1 MLRGWGWLQDS
12 RPASENSDFCGV
24 WDLLQS
30 TQLLSGREAT
40 AARAPESKKTVG
52 AAVFFYSALLPLWQ
66 PWSPLPLLQ
75 AACDN

>member
-12 RPASENSDFCGV
+12 HSANKISDFCGA

-40 AARAPESKKTVG
+40 AARTPESKKTVG
-52 AAVFFYSALLPLWQ
+52 AAVFFYSVLLPLWQ
-66 PWSPLPLLQ
+66 SWSLLPLLQ
-75 AACDN
+75 AA